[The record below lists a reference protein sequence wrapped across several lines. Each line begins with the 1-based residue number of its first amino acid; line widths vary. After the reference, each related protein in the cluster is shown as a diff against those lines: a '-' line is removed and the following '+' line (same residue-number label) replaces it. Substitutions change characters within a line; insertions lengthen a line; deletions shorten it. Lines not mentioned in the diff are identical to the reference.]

1 MKLRRGGIM
10 EKNDRLELANLLFP
24 NIKDTRDYYEKMYPE
39 RNLPEGA
46 MVTRYGPSPTG
57 SVHLGNLFSAF
68 CDMVYARQTKGK
80 FFLRIEDTDQKR
92 MVDGGIEN
100 IIGVLN
106 DFNILPDE
114 GYSFEGKYGPYIQS
128 QRTEIYQ
135 TYIKD
140 MIISGYAYPC
150 FMTEEEISA
159 IREEQE
165 INKTKIGIYGHYA
178 SDRDLSLEE
187 VKEKISS
194 GEEYVIRLK
203 SPGDSSKTIEIE
215 DCIKGKLKFPEH
227 DVDTVLLKKD
237 GTPTYHF
244 AHAIDDHL
252 MHTTHVIRGDEWVS
266 SLPLHAQLF
275 EILGFKAVKYAH
287 IAPITIKDQETGN
300 IRKISKRKDPWFG
313 VKYYDENGIPIEAL
327 HLYLA
332 TITNTNFEEWYLNNG
347 DKDISQFEFSF
358 EKQAI
363 GGTSF
368 DEAKLVNLC
377 KTYFSRKSGEE
388 VYNETIAWALKHD
401 TEYAKLLENNKN
413 DMIKFFNIEKEGPR
427 PRKDIAKYSDVK
439 EEFSYA
445 IDSLF
450 KKENYSK
457 YDGDK
462 TYDVEL
468 ALDYVNNYLLL
479 DSTNEEWFNKV
490 KEFAVSKGYAAS
502 TKEYKNN
509 PDNYKGHVGDICEA
523 LRVMVTGRRKS
534 PDLYSIMKILGKD
547 KIIERILLYKAHI
560 S

>member
-1 MKLRRGGIM
+1 MT
-10 EKNDRLELANLLFP
+10 EKERLELAELLFP
-24 NIKDTRDYYEKMYPE
+24 NITKTREDYEKMYPE
-39 RNLPEGA
+39 RDLPEGA

-57 SVHLGNLFSAF
+57 SVHLGNLLSAF
-68 CDMVYARQTKGK
+68 ADMVYAKQTNGS
-80 FFLRIEDTDQKR
+80 FYLRIEDTDQKR
-92 MVDGGIEN
+92 MIDGGIEN
-100 IIGVLN
+100 ITSVLH
-106 DFNILPDE
+106 DFDILPNE
-114 GYSFEGKYGPYIQS
+114 GYSFDGNYGPYQQS
-128 QRTEIYQ
+128 KRTEIYQ

-140 MIISGYAYPC
+140 LIKQGLAYPC
-150 FMTEEEISA
+150 FMTEEEQNNIK
-159 IREEQE
+159 EEQA
-165 INKTKIGIYGHYA
+165 INKVKIGIYGMYA
-178 SDRDLSLEE
+178 VDRDLSLEE
-187 VKEKISS
+187 VKEKLAN

-203 SPGDSSKTIEIE
+203 SPGNANKQIEVV
-215 DCIKGKLKFPEH
+215 DCIKGKMKFPEH
-227 DVDTVLLKKD
+227 DIDTVLLKKD

-266 SLPLHAQLF
+266 SLPLHIQLF
-275 EILGFKAVKYAH
+275 EVLGFKPVKYAH

-332 TITNTNFEEWYLNNG
+332 TITNTNFEEWYLNNT
-347 DKDISQFEFSF
+347 DKDISEFEFSF
-358 EKQAI
+358 DKQAI

-388 VYNETIAWALKHD
+388 IYNETYSWALKHD
-401 TEYAKLLENNKN
+401 EEYAKLLEENK
-413 DMIKFFNIEKEGPR
+413 DFMIQFFNIEKDGPR

-445 IDSLF
+445 IDSIF

-468 ALDYVNNYLLL
+468 IKEYVEQIDL
-479 DSTNEEWFNKV
+479 SVTNEEWFNKT
-490 KEFAVSKGYAAS
+490 KEFAIEHGYAGS
-502 TKEYKNN
+502 PKEYKKA
-509 PDNYKGHVGDICEA
+509 PEEYKGHVGDICEA
-523 LRVMVTGRRKS
+523 LRVMITGRTKS
-534 PDLYSIMKILGKD
+534 PDLFSIMKILGKD
-547 KIIERILLYKAHI
+547 RINNRIEQYKEY
-560 S
+560 SNQ

>member
-1 MKLRRGGIM
+1 MT
-10 EKNDRLELANLLFP
+10 EKERLELAELLFP
-24 NIKDTRDYYEKMYPE
+24 NITKTREDYEKMYPE
-39 RNLPEGA
+39 RDLPEGA

-57 SVHLGNLFSAF
+57 SVHLGNLLSAF
-68 CDMVYARQTKGK
+68 ADMVYAKQTNGS
-80 FFLRIEDTDQKR
+80 FYLRIEDTDQKR
-92 MVDGGIEN
+92 MIDGGIEN
-100 IIGVLN
+100 ITSVLH
-106 DFNILPDE
+106 DFDILPNE
-114 GYSFEGKYGPYIQS
+114 GYSFDGNYGPYQQS
-128 QRTEIYQ
+128 KRTEIYQ

-140 MIISGYAYPC
+140 LIKQGLAYPC
-150 FMTEEEISA
+150 FMTEEEQNNIK
-159 IREEQE
+159 EEQS
-165 INKTKIGIYGHYA
+165 INKVKIGIYGMYA
-178 SDRDLSLEE
+178 VDRDLSLEE
-187 VKEKISS
+187 VKEKLAN

-203 SPGDSSKTIEIE
+203 SPGNANKQIEVV
-215 DCIKGKLKFPEH
+215 DCIKGKMKFPEH
-227 DVDTVLLKKD
+227 DIDTVLLKKD

-266 SLPLHAQLF
+266 SLPLHIQLF
-275 EILGFKAVKYAH
+275 EVLGFKPVKYAH

-332 TITNTNFEEWYLNNG
+332 TITNTNFEEWYLNNT
-347 DKDISQFEFSF
+347 DKDISEFEFSF
-358 EKQAI
+358 DKQAI

-388 VYNETIAWALKHD
+388 VYNETYCWALKHD
-401 TEYAKLLENNKN
+401 EEYAKLLEENK
-413 DMIKFFNIEKEGPR
+413 DFMIQFFNIEKDGPR

-445 IDSLF
+445 IDSIF

-468 ALDYVNNYLLL
+468 IKEYVEHIDL
-479 DSTNEEWFNKV
+479 SVTNEEWFNKT
-490 KEFAVSKGYAAS
+490 KEFAIEHGYAGS
-502 TKEYKNN
+502 PKEYKKA
-509 PDNYKGHVGDICEA
+509 PEEYKGHVGDICEA
-523 LRVMVTGRRKS
+523 LRVMITGRTKS
-534 PDLYSIMKILGKD
+534 PDLFSIMKILGKD
-547 KIIERILLYKAHI
+547 RINNRIEQYKEY
-560 S
+560 SNQ